1 MSASS
6 PHSLPGLYIHIPFC
20 LSRCGYC
27 AFVSGIYDA
36 GLADAYL
43 AALRREWAA
52 RAAGSV
58 RFGTIFI
65 GGGTPSCLSMRQVET
80 LLSML
85 PQGCLEATCEVNP
98 DTATKEKLR
107 LLRDGGIDRIS
118 FGVQT
123 FSPEGLR
130 LLGRRHD
137 AAAALRAVDWAG
149 EIGFPGGVSI
159 DLINGWPG
167 QDDAVLRADIATA
180 TGLQIQHISYYNFI
194 LEETASGYTRYV
206 PLCSGEE
213 SGEEDA
219 ENKEDE
225 RGRRFWDSVEAGLE
239 EKGFLHYET
248 SNFARPGFACRHN
261 VSIWKG
267 GEYLG
272 LGAGAHSHL
281 EGRRFAN
288 CDAVEQYVRQSGVPQ
303 EIESFSE
310 RLAGEAKAR
319 ECAVFWLRLFEGVE
333 LTEFAE
339 QTGCD
344 FRDLYKDELPKLLS
358 DGVMEMENGRIRV
371 PRRHQPL
378 LDMILTELA

>member
-1 MSASS
+1 MSPSS

-27 AFVSGIYDA
+27 AFVSGVYDA

-52 RAAGSV
+52 RDAESV

-149 EIGFPGGVSI
+149 EIGFPRGVSI

-167 QDDAVLRADIATA
+167 QDDAMLREDIAKA
-180 TGLQIQHISYYNFI
+180 VCLQIQHISQYNFI
-194 LEETASGYTRYV
+194 LEESASGHALYA
-206 PLCSGEE
+206 PLLG
-213 SGEEDA
+213 GD
-219 ENKEDE
+219 ENGEDE
-225 RGRRFWDSVEAGLE
+225 RGRRFWDSIEERLE
-239 EKGFLHYET
+239 ERGFVHYET
-248 SNFARPGFACRHN
+248 SNFALPGFACRHN
-261 VSIWKG
+261 VAIWKG

-272 LGAGAHSHL
+272 LGAGAHSNMR
-281 EGRRFAN
+281 GRRFAN
-288 CDAVEQYVRQSGVPQ
+288 CDDVERYVRQSGVPQ
-303 EIESFSE
+303 EVESFSE
-310 RLAGEAKAR
+310 QLEGEARAR
-319 ECAVFWLRLFEGVE
+319 ECAVFWLRLFDGVE

-339 QTGCD
+339 RTGYD
-344 FRDLYKDELPKLLS
+344 FCELYKNELPGLLS
-358 DGVMEMENGRIRV
+358 DGVMEKDDGRIRV
-371 PRRHQPL
+371 ARRHQPL
-378 LDMILTELA
+378 LDMILTDLV